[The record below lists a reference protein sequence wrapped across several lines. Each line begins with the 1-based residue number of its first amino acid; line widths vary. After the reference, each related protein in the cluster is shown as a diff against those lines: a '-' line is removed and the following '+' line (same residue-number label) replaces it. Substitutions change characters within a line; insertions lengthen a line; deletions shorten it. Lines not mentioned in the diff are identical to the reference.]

1 MSVLENVPEDVV
13 ERARSAARELESLY
27 PLTDA
32 HHLDNDV
39 HYGDNLQ
46 VRQTFEIARLLLGLG
61 TPEEKSLTIADAE
74 YVFEGA
80 EDIPG
85 RDQVLVDAL
94 LAANDAYEQAHEL
107 QDGFEAMTLVQ
118 VAACVA
124 GEGAVSADLNALDD
138 ILDAVEGSED
148 DAENLATAVIVAS
161 QVSHAIADA
170 SADPVSV
177 PALLILV
184 VNEFLDYVASPRVLM
199 KAEQLDVVANNGVEA
214 ELADIL
220 QTAAEHWTYHH
231 DEILWDKDEAKRK
244 AKEDDERKSR
254 EALAAKF
261 AHIQDDPTKEEV
273 EL

>member
-1 MSVLENVPEDVV
+1 MSILENVPEDVV

-61 TPEEKSLTIADAE
+61 TPEEKSMTIADAE

-124 GEGAVSADLNALDD
+124 GEGAVSADLNV
-138 ILDAVEGSED
+138 LDALLDSYEESED
-148 DAENLATAVIVAS
+148 DAQNAANAFLLGFSVSRAV
-161 QVSHAIADA
+161 ADA
-170 SADPVSV
+170 SEDPVNVS
-177 PALLILV
+177 ALAILV
-184 VNEFLDYVASPRVLM
+184 VNEFLDFVASPRVLM

-220 QTAAEHWTYHH
+220 QTAAEQWTYHH